1 MSVVSS
7 RVVVRAAASV
17 LVIAG
22 LATGCETAREAEPTS
37 EPATT
42 SASASPS
49 TSASPSASASP
60 STSTPTE
67 EPSRPPTESP
77 SGTHLT
83 LKPTSTRSDARTDGP
98 SSPSADASSSTPQG
112 DAAPDE
118 WFTSGSTFDLPPAVD
133 PIGVESLDDG
143 IGQLSSDTDASDYA
157 ISGTCEH
164 GLDSSRDMLETTCQV
179 QDLNR
184 RDRTATWVITATP
197 AADDE
202 FALTG
207 TVR

>member
-7 RVVVRAAASV
+7 RVVVRVAASV

-22 LATGCETAREAEPTS
+22 LATGCETAREAEPSS
-37 EPATT
+37 ESATT
-42 SASASPS
+42 SASARPS
-49 TSASPSASASP
+49 VPESP

-67 EPSRPPTESP
+67 EPSSTPTESP
-77 SGTHLT
+77 SSTHLT
-83 LKPTSTRSDARTDGP
+83 LKPTSTRSVAHTDGP

-118 WFTSGSTFDLPPAVD
+118 WFASGSTFDLPAAVD

-157 ISGTCEH
+157 ISGECEH

-184 RDRTATWVITATP
+184 PDRTATWVIAATP

-202 FALTG
+202 LALTG
-207 TVR
+207 RVR